1 MALVYAATA
10 HARDTREAIA
20 DTPATHNIEK
30 VTNKRKM
37 VKNKKVYLR
46 YKWRGH

>member
-10 HARDTREAIA
+10 HASDTRDAMA

-30 VTNKRKM
+30 VTN
-37 VKNKKVYLR
+37 
-46 YKWRGH
+46 